1 MIFFYFFLLGTLTGP
16 VMDGLVSRPGE
27 ITEISGRRGLAK
39 PPCSAAVDSN
49 TAISS
54 SSSEGH
60 PHGDDKDSA
69 MPVYLFQG

>member
-1 MIFFYFFLLGTLTGP
+1 MIFFFFLGTLTGP
-16 VMDGLVSRPGE
+16 VMVSRPGE

-54 SSSEGH
+54 SSEGH